1 METPVKNLVDA
12 VDLTPED
19 ALLPLFECVVN
30 SIISLN
36 QSEIEKEKK
45 KIQIQIFRGNPP
57 TQTKIESIDTISNI
71 KIIDNGIG
79 FNEENYKSFKTP
91 LSQLYKEKFGC
102 KGIGRFTGL
111 AAFQEIHVKSTYCEN
126 DVWKYRE
133 FKFNAIQEIFDIV
146 EKEPDIN
153 KNKTIVELINCN
165 NQTILDRTAIS
176 VKDIEYE
183 IMQHCLIYYLNDD
196 LPLIEILDKDMEDA
210 ENVNDLYKNLSK
222 ERERSFDVKGQS
234 FKIYIMKTLKENSRK
249 NHYIHYCANSRVV
262 GRSKNLNKVNSLFSY
277 PIVKDG
283 KQYFLDVYVV
293 SKYLNKKVYRSRNGF
308 TIPQENDNPLFGTES
323 EISFQDIE
331 TKLSDVLE
339 ELFDTHVKDSRDRNI
354 KEIEQYITSKAP
366 RYRSFLRNKDCLN
379 MIPYGLADEKKEEYL
394 YKIAFKARNKVEE
407 QIQKF
412 ISTKKI
418 DKESIESITNEIK
431 AKTAYD
437 ADSLADYMFRRKGII
452 DLFEKYLEADKNG
465 EYKLES
471 DLHKLIFPMGITID
485 DVDYETHNLW
495 LLDERFATYKF
506 IASDKPLSSVS
517 QKKSTKE
524 PDLILTDEPLKNFDN
539 IFDNRISYGAN
550 NSGEIS
556 SLVIFELKRPGE
568 TAHQKNKTDYRWE
581 YSDLIMKYF
590 DDFIYNP
597 DKKNYK
603 GRSIRVDRTTPKFGY
618 VILDV
623 LPIALEEYNKDKGW
637 QKTPF
642 GSFYKMFGNINL
654 HIEALTFAK
663 LIEFARKRHN
673 PFFDKLFVSK

>member
-1 METPVKNLVDA
+1 MDTPVKYLVDA

-57 TQTKIESIDTISNI
+57 TQTNTEGIDTILNI

-91 LSQLYKEKFGC
+91 LSQLHKEKFGC

-111 AAFQEIHVKSTYCEN
+111 AAFQEIHVQSDYYEN
-126 DVWKYRE
+126 GIWKYRG
-133 FKFNAIQEIFDIV
+133 FKFNAIREIFDLV
-146 EKEPDIN
+146 EKKSDIN
-153 KNKTIVELINCN
+153 ESKTVVELINCT
-165 NQTILDRTAIS
+165 NQTILDKTAIS

-183 IMQHCLIYYLNDD
+183 IMQHCLIYYLNDS
-196 LPLIEILDKDMEDA
+196 LPLIEILDKDMEEA
-210 ENVNDLYKNLSK
+210 ENVNDLYKNLAK
-222 ERERSFDVKGQS
+222 ERERSFDVKNQS

-262 GRSKNLNKVNSLFSY
+262 GRPKNLNKVNSLFSY

-283 KQYFLDVYVV
+283 KQYFLNIYVT
-293 SKYLNKKVYRSRNGF
+293 SEYLNKKVYRSRNGF
-308 TIPQENDNPLFGTES
+308 AIPQENDNSIFGTES
-323 EISFQDIE
+323 EISFQNIE
-331 TKLSDVLE
+331 TKLSAVLE
-339 ELFDTHVKDSRDRNI
+339 ELFDTHVRESRDKNI
-354 KEIEQYITSKAP
+354 KEIEQYITSEAP
-366 RYRSFLRNKDCLN
+366 RYRSLLQIKDCLS
-379 MIPYGLADEKKEEYL
+379 MIPYGLTNEKKEEYL
-394 YKIAFKARNKVEE
+394 YKIAFEARNKVEK

-412 ISTKKI
+412 ISTKRI
-418 DKESIESITNEIK
+418 DRDSIELIKNEIK
-431 AKTAYD
+431 TKTAYD
-437 ADSLADYMFRRKGII
+437 ADSLADYMFRRKSII
-452 DLFEKYLEADKNG
+452 DLFDKYLEADEKG

-471 DLHKLIFPMGITID
+471 DIHNLIFPMGITID
-485 DVDYETHNLW
+485 NIDYETHNLW
-495 LLDERFATYKF
+495 LLDERFATYRF
-506 IASDKPLSSVS
+506 IASDKPLTSVS

-524 PDLILTDEPLKNFDN
+524 PDLIMTDEPLK

-550 NSGEIS
+550 SSGEIS
-556 SLVIFELKRPGE
+556 SLVIFEFKRPGE

-581 YSDLIMKYF
+581 FSELVVKYF
-590 DDFIYNP
+590 DDFLYNP

-603 GRSIRVDRTTPKFGY
+603 GKSIRVDRTTPKFGY

-623 LPIALEEYNKDKGW
+623 IPTALEEYNKDKGW

-642 GSFYKMFGNINL
+642 GSFYKMLGNINL
-654 HIEALTFAK
+654 HIEVLTFTK
-663 LIEFARKRHN
+663 LIEFARKRHS
-673 PFFDKLFVSK
+673 PFFDKLFAIK